1 VAHELGAAG
10 ASPPQDTRAR
20 VWMIVAIV
28 AIVLLLVAG
37 YFAFLYK
44 QQVDDWEAAA
54 ADAVAALEAGGIELQ
69 GAIESGVAGFEEQIS
84 DLESALE
91 QAQTEA
97 GVASAG
103 QAETEQ
109 QLADARAELETS
121 QGELEAA
128 LAELE
133 TTQAELDDAN
143 AVLEQLG
150 QLVLADGTYVGPVLS
165 ARTDPFPAILF
176 QDGAAWRVAEVAED
190 VTITSGGQEFTL
202 EEFAALLQSTDP
214 EDVVLANGN
223 YQVRVQGGL
232 VTSIRKSQA

>member
-1 VAHELGAAG
+1 MTHEQGAAG
-10 ASPPQDTRAR
+10 TSPRTDTRAR

-37 YFAFLYK
+37 YFAFSYK
-44 QQVDDWEAAA
+44 RQVDDWEAAA
-54 ADAVAALEAGGIELQ
+54 ADAVAAIEAGGIELQ
-69 GAIESGVAGFEEQIS
+69 DAIESGVAGFEQQIS

-97 GVASAG
+97 GVASG
-103 QAETEQ
+103 RQAETEQ
-109 QLADARAELETS
+109 ELADTQAELETS

-143 AVLEQLG
+143 AALEQLG
-150 QLVLADGTYVGPVLS
+150 ELVLADGTYVGPVLS
-165 ARTDPFPAILF
+165 AGPTRSRRSCSRTARL
-176 QDGAAWRVAEVAED
+176 WRVAEVAED

-202 EEFAALLQSTDP
+202 EEFAALLQARTRRTWSWRT
-214 EDVVLANGN
+214 GTT
-223 YQVRVQGGL
+223 R
-232 VTSIRKSQA
+232 SR